1 MSLNSEEAGG
11 LALIAVPTIGLL
23 AVGLA
28 QGAGGPLAITA
39 TVAAGIAAG
48 IAVAY
53 RRRRY
58 GRRQGFSALERGLR
72 RQADQARGLLPA
84 PGAVIR
90 RRSRL
95 RRRAHLQLVHGG
107 RP

>member
-39 TVAAGIAAG
+39 TIAAG

-58 GRRQGFSALERGLR
+58 GRRQGSSALERGLR

-107 RP
+107 RL